1 MTATT
6 VISYIIILAIPIFV
20 IYILQA
26 VDQFQTTKRKILLL
40 SLAWGVISFG
50 LSYVV
55 NNAILSLLVNQVGM
69 DRAQALDLI
78 RRFIAP
84 IVEETIKALFLV
96 YLIFQPTFRYPVD
109 GAVYGFCIGIGFA
122 VVENIFYVNNSPNV
136 SLSLAITRSLSTAL
150 MHGTATALVGLG
162 LGRLR
167 RTKNRFPVFAV
178 VGIAAAYAAHI
189 VYNNIVNSVDGV
201 VLLLLAIGF
210 GVFGVVFIG
219 YQMKLYL
226 RDEKARMAQVLSSQG
241 EGGVAEGEVKSIQR
255 MGEMSSG
262 MLNQLSDSVGD
273 ENVALIRKLLITQ
286 ANIGILKNNLSSGT
300 ASPRLRKAWEEE
312 IAEREKEFLAI
323 RKQLKGSVMTYFQSV
338 FQSDDESMW
347 KWVIDDLAKTDPTMI
362 HTFDMFMFQ
371 TGMAAELSPEYIE
384 EMAQRLKKIEIFREV
399 DLANLENLGRSI
411 KSIEFQPGAMLFDQ
425 GDVGEAM
432 YLIESGGIDI
442 FAVSNGTE
450 TFLRTFQSGQ
460 VVGDFAVLD
469 GQPRS
474 ARARVSDGAPLVTL
488 ELQRVRFKMFIQS
501 RPQVILAVLKV
512 LGEKA
517 RFTTTT
523 VEENVRTLRNLAQ
536 GNYAEVAAKA
546 KSASSPLRQTAT
558 VAVASSESKANTV
571 TEGSDGDISA
581 EVGRQLSETFA
592 KLANTLQ
599 QNAPAPRSAGQGAN

>member
-6 VISYIIILAIPIFV
+6 IISYIIILAIPIFV
-20 IYILQA
+20 IYVLQA
-26 VDQFQTTKRKILLL
+26 VDLFQTTKRKILLL
-40 SLAWGVISFG
+40 SLGWGVISFG
-50 LSYVV
+50 LAYVA
-55 NNAILSLLVNQVGM
+55 NNAILSLLVNQIGM
-69 DRAQALDLI
+69 DYDQARDLI
-78 RRFIAP
+78 VRFIAP
-84 IVEETIKALFLV
+84 VVEETIKALFLV

-136 SLSLAITRSLSTAL
+136 SLALAVTRSLSTAL

-167 RTKNRFPVFAV
+167 RTKNRFPVTAV
-178 VGIAAAYAAHI
+178 LGIVAAVTAHI

-219 YQMKLYL
+219 YQMKQYL
-226 RDEKARMAQVLSSQG
+226 RDEKARMAQVLTSQG
-241 EGGVAEGEVKSIQR
+241 EGGVAEGEMKSIQR

-262 MLNQLSDSVGD
+262 MLNQLSESVGD

-286 ANIGILKNNLSSGT
+286 ANIGILKNNLASGT
-300 ASPRLRKAWEEE
+300 TSPRLRKAWEEE
-312 IAEREKEFLAI
+312 VDEREKEFLAI
-323 RKQLKGSVMTYFQSV
+323 RKELKGSVYSYFQSV
-338 FQSDDESMW
+338 FNSQDDAMW

-371 TGMAAELSPEYIE
+371 TGMAAELTPEYIE
-384 EMAQRLKKIEIFREV
+384 EMAQRLKKIEIFHEV

-411 KSIEFQPGAMLFDQ
+411 KSIEFQPGDMLFDQ
-425 GDVGEAM
+425 GDSGEAM

-442 FAVSNGTE
+442 FAISNGTE
-450 TFLRTFQSGQ
+450 TFLRTFHPGQ

-474 ARARVSDGAPLVTL
+474 ARARASTGASLVTL
-488 ELQRVRFKMFIQS
+488 ELKRVNFKMFIQS
-501 RPQVILAVLKV
+501 RPQVIMAVLKV

-517 RFTTTT
+517 RFTTST
-523 VEENVRTLRNLAQ
+523 VQENVRTLRNLAQ
-536 GNYAEVAAKA
+536 GNYADVVAQVKP
-546 KSASSPLRQTAT
+546 PLVVKTQTGT
-558 VAVASSESKANTV
+558 VVAVSAQDGASTD
-571 TEGSDGDISA
+571 GSDSDVSA
-581 EVGRQLSETFA
+581 AVGRQLSETFA
-592 KLANTLQ
+592 KLASSLQ
-599 QNAPAPRSAGQGAN
+599 QNAPAPRSAEQGAN

>member
-20 IYILQA
+20 IYVLQA
-26 VDQFQTTKRKILLL
+26 VDLFQTTKRNVLLF
-40 SLAWGVISFG
+40 SLGWGVVAFG
-50 LSYVV
+50 LAYVV
-55 NNAILSLLVNQVGM
+55 NNTILSLLVNQAGL
-69 DRAQALDLI
+69 DRGEALDLI

-84 IVEETIKALFLV
+84 LAEETLKALFLI

-136 SLSLAITRSLSTAL
+136 TLSLAITRSLSTAL

-189 VYNNIVNSVDGV
+189 VYNNLVNSVDGAI
-201 VLLLLAIGF
+201 LLLLAIGF
-210 GVFGVVFIG
+210 GIFGVVFIA
-219 YQMKLYL
+219 YQMKAFL
-226 RDEKARMAQVLSSQG
+226 RDEKARMALALSAQG
-241 EGGVAEGEVKSIQR
+241 EAAVGEGEVRSIQR

-262 MLNQLSDSVGD
+262 MLNQLSESVGD

-286 ANIGILKNNLSSGT
+286 ANIGILKNNLSSGAT
-300 ASPRLRKAWEEE
+300 SPRLRKAWEDEV
-312 IAEREKEFLAI
+312 AEREKEFLTI
-323 RKQLKGSVMTYFQSV
+323 RKQLKGSVMSYFQSV
-338 FQSDDESMW
+338 FQSEDESMW
-347 KWVIDDLAKTDPTMI
+347 KWIVDDLAKTDPTMI
-362 HTFDMFMFQ
+362 HTFDMFLFT
-371 TGMAAELSPEYIE
+371 TGVAAELTPEYIE
-384 EMAQRLKKIEIFREV
+384 EMALRLKKIEIFREV

-411 KSIEFQPGAMLFDQ
+411 KSVEFQPGDMMFDQ

-450 TFLRTFQSGQ
+450 TFLRTFQPGQ

-474 ARARVSDGAPLVTL
+474 ARARASAGMPLVTL
-488 ELQRVRFKMFIQS
+488 ELKRVRFKMFIQS
-501 RPQVILAVLKV
+501 RPQVIFAVLKV

-517 RFTTTT
+517 RFTTST

-536 GNYAEVAAKA
+536 GNYADVMAKA
-546 KSASSPLRQTAT
+546 KPAAEAVQTAEST
-558 VAVASSESKANTV
+558 VV
-571 TEGSDGDISA
+571 TAGAAAEGSDSDVSA
-581 EVGRQLSETFA
+581 AVGRQLSETFA
-592 KLANTLQ
+592 KLASTLQ